1 MVVYVVHFLT
11 YLRRMVFPVFS
22 SILQNKRFA
31 IGNAF
36 FQLILSVTSLLN
48 ELSLKCWLSVDY
60 YI

>member
-36 FQLILSVTSLLN
+36 FQLILSVASLLN
-48 ELSLKCWLSVDY
+48 ELSLKC
-60 YI
+60 